1 MPVLTNPKH
10 ERFAQELAK
19 GKSQVEAYE
28 LAGYKPHDGNS
39 FRLSGNERVL
49 ARVSELLE
57 RSAEKVEITID
68 WLRDQLIGDHKLAR
82 ELGQTSAAVSATN
95 SIGKLYGLIIDRK
108 ETGRPGE
115 FESMNADDLR
125 DYIARRT
132 TELGTRSTPAVLTN
146 GSGKP
151 H

>member
-1 MPVLTNPKH
+1 MPALTNPKH

-28 LAGYKPHDGNS
+28 LAGYKPNDSHAARLVGNG
-39 FRLSGNERVL
+39 RIQGRID
-49 ARVSELLE
+49 ELLE
-57 RSAEKVEITID
+57 RSAKKVEITID
-68 WLRDQLIGDHKLAR
+68 WLRDQLIGDHALAR

-95 SIGKLYGLIIDRK
+95 SIGKLYGLIVERK
-108 ETGRPGE
+108 EVGRPGE
-115 FESMNADDLR
+115 FESMNADQLR
-125 DYIARRT
+125 EYIDRQTA
-132 TELGTRSTPAVLTN
+132 ELGQGRPAAAFTN

>member
-1 MPVLTNPKH
+1 MPALQNPKH

-28 LAGYKPHDGNS
+28 LAGYKPNDGHAC
-39 FRLSGNERVL
+39 RLAGNGRIL
-49 ARVSELLE
+49 ARIDELLE
-57 RSAEKVEITID
+57 RSAKKVEITID
-68 WLRDQLIGDHKLAR
+68 WLRDQLLGDHALAR

-95 SIGKLYGLIIDRK
+95 SIGKLYGLIVERK
-108 ETGRPGE
+108 EVGRPGE
-115 FESMNADDLR
+115 FESMNADQLR
-125 DYIARRT
+125 EYIAREAP
-132 TELGTRSTPAVLTN
+132 ELGAGGQTAAFTN